1 MGGCATRLYRTPT
14 VVGHSTNLGNVAA
27 LPNKYKRTEGGCQNE
42 ETKKHGPHERTKQ
55 NSRRRT
61 KQNVD
66 KQSTR
71 CRVQNT
77 GYKDAQGT

>member
-1 MGGCATRLYRTPT
+1 MRQRNLAQMKEQNKTPEK
-14 VVGHSTNLGNVAA
+14 A
-27 LPNKYKRTEGGCQNE
+27 
-42 ETKKHGPHERTKQ
+42 
-55 NSRRRT
+55 

-77 GYKDAQGT
+77 VYKDAQGS